1 MAAKILA
8 PRPEIKSPPPALE
21 GEVLTT
27 GLPGKSQLED
37 FLSRCVYIQG
47 PRCTKA
53 TLMVKQIKW
62 KESIPQPQEGLG

>member
-8 PRPEIKSPPPALE
+8 PRPEIKSPSPALE

-27 GLPGKSQLED
+27 GLPGKSHLED

-47 PRCTKA
+47 PRDTKA

-62 KESIPQPQEGLG
+62 NESIPQPQEGLG